1 MNTKEVKWKKKNT
14 FIDNTRYIPA
24 KLNSLQTSKQRITK
38 NMNLSQLTQEVIMHK
53 R

>member
-1 MNTKEVKWKKKNT
+1 MNTKEVKWKKNT